1 MINREDVLNLAEL
14 CKLSISD
21 EEIDSYVDNLN
32 NMIGT
37 ADGIKSMDIDGFEPS
52 YNVNNLINPLRED
65 EIGESLQ
72 KNEVLKNTTEEQ
84 YGYFK
89 ILRVVD

>member
-1 MINREDVLNLAEL
+1 MISREDILHMAEL
-14 CKLSISD
+14 AKLSISD
-21 EEIDSYVDNLN
+21 DEMGRYVDNLN
-32 NMIGT
+32 KMIEVV
-37 ADGIKSMDIDGFEPS
+37 DKIKDVDMDNIAPN

-65 EIGESLQ
+65 EIKESLPSE
-72 KNEVLKNTTEEQ
+72 EVLKNTTEEQ

>member
-1 MINREDVLNLAEL
+1 MISREDILHMAEL
-14 CKLSISD
+14 AKLSISD
-21 EEIDSYVDNLN
+21 DEMDRYVDNLN
-32 NMIGT
+32 KMIEVV
-37 ADGIKSMDIDGFEPS
+37 DKIKELDTDNSEPN

-65 EIGESLQ
+65 EIKESLPSE
-72 KNEVLKNTTEEQ
+72 EVLKNTTEEQ